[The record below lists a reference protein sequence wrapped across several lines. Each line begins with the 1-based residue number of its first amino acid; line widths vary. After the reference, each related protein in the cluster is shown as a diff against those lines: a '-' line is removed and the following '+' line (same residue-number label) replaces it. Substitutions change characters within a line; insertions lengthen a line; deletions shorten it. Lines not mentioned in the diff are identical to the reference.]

1 MLILT
6 RRPGE
11 GFRIRDDIK
20 ITIVEVKGKQVRVG
34 ISTPQ
39 GFPVY
44 REEIYGLV
52 VNQNKLALENRQ
64 ENVEDSLKVLKKEKV
79 IKDED

>member
-44 REEIYGLV
+44 REEIYNLV
-52 VNQNKLALENRQ
+52 INQNRMALENNI
-64 ENVEDSLKVLKKEKV
+64 ENVSKAVKALQKEKV
-79 IKDED
+79 IKNED

>member
-11 GFRIRDDIK
+11 GFRIRDEIK

-44 REEIYGLV
+44 REEIYNLI
-52 VNQNKLALENRQ
+52 VNQNKIALENNV
-64 ENVEDSLKVLKKEKV
+64 ENVNCAVKALQKEKV
-79 IKDED
+79 VKDED